1 MPNWKIIPPT
11 MEDLDQHYC
20 HPMIVK
26 LFRIMKTV
34 YGLLDPQNEPSGIHE
49 GKHTATFGYEDSEET
64 SESSVLSSLFI
75 HFGLSSQ
82 TSPRF
87 AVLLPSMQI
96 EDLTQGSRIPIPP
109 ELIPTVTDIRDFA
122 VARSQFTPD
131 PNDPEY
137 DVYESEYEIDE
148 PESYYPAGQVWERVQ
163 MQVRANSVCRPI
175 CFDANCWHQKFHEL
189 LLNVGLIESTVPRHS
204 HRCDL
209 CRSDLLQCKVCL
221 KVMCPAR
228 NCVAF
233 PLSCMRWRPCAAGH
247 RCWYSDICID
257 CVVGGTTCLCEE
269 TWMCDP
275 CTEKGG
281 FFLRCLRC
289 DRPFCGECSYL
300 VGCRG
305 CRASNLCHD
314 CAEEAPENE
323 AKEKYVELVGPCTKC
338 NSPVCKPCA
347 TAAAAGTYVHIAV
360 VSFSTGCDCIKPYK

>member
-1 MPNWKIIPPT
+1 MPKWTIIPPT
-11 MEDLDQHYC
+11 MEDLDQYYC

-26 LFRIMKTV
+26 LFRIMKTI

-49 GKHTATFGYEDSEET
+49 GKHTASFGYEDSEET
-64 SESSVLSSLFI
+64 RESSVLSSLFI

-87 AVLLPSMQI
+87 AIISPSMQI
-96 EDLTQGSRIPIPP
+96 EDLTQGSRIPVPP
-109 ELIPTVTDIRDFA
+109 ELVPTVKDICDFA
-122 VARSQFTPD
+122 VVRSQFTPD
-131 PNDPEY
+131 PNDPAY
-137 DVYESEYEIDE
+137 DIYESGYEIDE
-148 PESYYPAGQVWERVQ
+148 PESYPAGQVWERVQ
-163 MQVRANSVCRPI
+163 MQ
-175 CFDANCWHQKFHEL
+175 KFHEL
-189 LLNVGLIESTVPRHS
+189 LLKADLIESTDPRHS

-221 KVMCPAR
+221 KVMCPTR
-228 NCVAF
+228 NCSAF

-247 RCWYSDICID
+247 RCWYSDICVD

-269 TWMCDP
+269 TWTCDL

-289 DRPFCGECSYL
+289 DRPFCDGCSYL

-314 CAEEAPENE
+314 CAEEAPENV
-323 AKEKYVELVGPCTKC
+323 AKEDYVELVGPCTKC
-338 NSPVCKPCA
+338 KTPVCKPCA

-360 VSFSTGCDCIKPYK
+360 VSFSTGCDCIKSYK